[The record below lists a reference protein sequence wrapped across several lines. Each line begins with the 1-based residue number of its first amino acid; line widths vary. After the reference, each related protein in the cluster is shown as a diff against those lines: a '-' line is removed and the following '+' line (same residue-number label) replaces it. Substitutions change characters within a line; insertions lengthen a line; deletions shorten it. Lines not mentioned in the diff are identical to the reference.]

1 MSRRVLLPCALLAL
15 AVLVPCFVGG
25 GTRGGNGRALRV
37 PREGTAVPK
46 ATTETP
52 KPKEEPKEPKEP
64 KAETPKSV
72 ALVQVTKEKLGEFE
86 GSKGLD
92 LFGKCHP
99 SIINIPTRY
108 WIILNLCSTV
118 PCYWKGDIKQYAL
131 MGHQGKQ
138 QWWNA
143 QPRDWWFHSLGP
155 EKGMI

>member
-72 ALVQVTKEKLGEFE
+72 ALVQVTKEKLGKKMEKWQKRVVQSAKAESLVVKDMIDF
-86 GSKGLD
+86 
-92 LFGKCHP
+92 F
-99 SIINIPTRY
+99 
-108 WIILNLCSTV
+108 LCWQLLQTWDFNRPGTS
-118 PCYWKGDIKQYAL
+118 GELSSA
-131 MGHQGKQ
+131 
-138 QWWNA
+138 
-143 QPRDWWFHSLGP
+143 
-155 EKGMI
+155 